1 MFCLGCG
8 SDLTGRQSDRRNIV
22 SIDVITSLWKKLIS
36 DASGAGDSPF
46 SPDTMLT
53 KHQCMCRSCFSAY
66 RRYNDL
72 KNEITDNIKHVLES
86 LPQFEIPSKK
96 CRSHPDTPA
105 NPPMASSLHSSGSP
119 DVGVCCTISVL
130 RFAW

>member
-1 MFCLGCG
+1 MWLLGRLLPIMIG
-8 SDLTGRQSDRRNIV
+8 HKVPEGDDHWLNYLDLLIITDLLLAPELTED
-22 SIDVITSLWKKLIS
+22 DVAHLS
-36 DASGAGDSPF
+36 
-46 SPDTMLT
+46 
-53 KHQCMCRSCFSAY
+53 
-66 RRYNDL
+66 
-72 KNEITDNIKHVLES
+72 DNIKHVLES